1 MSRLFISHEGE
12 FSMKTIVGLF
22 DDYNQARTAAVE
34 LERMGVSHN
43 DISVLAN
50 NETEVHGRRDAVD
63 THSGMGHAVT
73 KDAGVGAEIGG
84 VLGLLAG
91 LSLFVVPGLGFIAGA
106 GWLAGMLTGA
116 GIGAIAGGLVGV
128 LTHVGVPATDAAYYN
143 EGVRRGGTLVAVRA
157 EENGVN
163 NIAQVLN
170 NYGAVNIEERAASY
184 RSEGFVAPL

>member
-1 MSRLFISHEGE
+1 
-12 FSMKTIVGLF
+12 MKTVVGLF
-22 DDYNQARTAAVE
+22 DDYNQAKNAALAIERT
-34 LERMGVSHN
+34 GVSHG

-63 THSGMGHAVT
+63 THSSMGHAVT

-91 LSLFVVPGLGFIAGA
+91 LSLFVIPGLGFIAGA

-157 EENGVN
+157 EDSNANAV
-163 NIAQVLN
+163 AQVLSTS
-170 NYGAVNIEERAASY
+170 GAVNIEERAASY